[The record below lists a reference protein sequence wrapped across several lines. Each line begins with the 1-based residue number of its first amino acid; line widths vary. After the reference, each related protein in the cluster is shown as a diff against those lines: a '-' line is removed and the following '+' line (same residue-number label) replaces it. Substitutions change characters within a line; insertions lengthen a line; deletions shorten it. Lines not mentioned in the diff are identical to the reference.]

1 VGGNIVNQ
9 SPDFDPR
16 NYGYKKLKDLVE
28 ATGLF
33 EIDEKKIGDS
43 PAKVV
48 YIKDKKFKTI
58 QFSPTYI
65 RKTLPKGRI

>member
-1 VGGNIVNQ
+1 
-9 SPDFDPR
+9 
-16 NYGYKKLKDLVE
+16 VE
-28 ATGLF
+28 ATDLF

-48 YIKDKKFKTI
+48 YVKDKKFKTI